1 MKRIFLILLLVG
13 ITLGAGFWLGKR
25 NDTASPPP
33 LAALNAR
40 QVYVC
45 PMHSHIVQDHPGTCP
60 ICGMDLVQA
69 GQSESGLND
78 TGAQIHVDT
87 TTQQKLGVR
96 LAIAERGSLAQ
107 EIHTYATLSADVS
120 AMQRITPTVDGLLV
134 KLYATH
140 PGQRIAAGAPLY
152 DIFSQELLGLQNEY
166 TDYFKRR
173 NQTLKS
179 AEETRVRNRQ
189 MLESM
194 HGNDAAGHEEVE
206 KGMRQGE
213 DQINSMLQP
222 MERDGERL
230 TGRLKLSGFSDAMLL
245 DLASKRRALGLVTI
259 RAQRACT
266 VNDVSARS
274 GMSVSAMTD
283 ILTCVEANRAWLE
296 VVFYAEQAS
305 SVHEGDTVRVQF
317 ADGKR
322 VQTRLTGLGSIT
334 EGETRT
340 TRARIPI
347 KLSAG
352 QKLGDYADVTV
363 LSAPHEALSV
373 PVSAVMRT
381 GRGDFVMRALG
392 NGHFM
397 PQKIETGIASDDRIE
412 IHKGLDVGDQVAV
425 NGQFLLDAAASIA
438 DAAQRYDQNK

>member
-45 PMHSHIVQDHPGTCP
+45 PMHSHIVQDHPDTCP

-87 TTQQKLGVR
+87 TTQQKFGVR
-96 LAIAERGSLAQ
+96 LAAAERGSLAQ

-173 NQTLKS
+173 SQTLKS
-179 AEETRVRNRQ
+179 AEETRARNRQ

-194 HGNDAAGHEEVE
+194 HGNDAAGHAEVE

-245 DLASKRRALGLVTI
+245 DLASKRGASGLVTI
-259 RAQRACT
+259 RAQHACT

-283 ILTCVEANRAWLE
+283 ILTCVDANRAWLE
-296 VVFYAEQAS
+296 VVFYTEQAS

-347 KLSAG
+347 KLDAG
-352 QKLGDYADVTV
+352 QQLGDYADVTV
-363 LSAPHEALSV
+363 LSTPHEALSV

-438 DAAQRYDQNK
+438 DAAQRSAQKK

>member
-1 MKRIFLILLLVG
+1 MLFRS
-13 ITLGAGFWLGKR
+13 A
-25 NDTASPPP
+25 
-33 LAALNAR
+33 
-40 QVYVC
+40 
-45 PMHSHIVQDHPGTCP
+45 
-60 ICGMDLVQA
+60 
-69 GQSESGLND
+69 
-78 TGAQIHVDT
+78 
-87 TTQQKLGVR
+87 TQQKFGVR
-96 LAIAERGSLAQ
+96 LAAAERASLAH
-107 EIHTYATLSADVS
+107 EIRTYATLSADVG
-120 AMQRITPTVDGLLV
+120 AMRRITPTVEGLLV
-134 KLYATH
+134 KLYATR
-140 PGQRIAAGAPLY
+140 PGQRIAAGEPLY

-166 TDYFKRR
+166 TDYFRR
-173 NQTLKS
+173 RSQTLKS

-194 HGNDAAGHEEVE
+194 HGQDAAGLEEID

-213 DQINSMLQP
+213 EQIISMLQP

-245 DLASKRRALGLVTI
+245 DLAHKRRASGVVTI
-259 RAQRACT
+259 RAQHACT

-296 VVFYAEQAS
+296 VVFYADQAS
-305 SVHEGDTVRVQF
+305 HVHEGNTMRVQF

-322 VQTRLTGLGSIT
+322 MQTRLTGLSSIT
-334 EGETRT
+334 EGEART
-340 TRARIPI
+340 IRARIPI
-347 KLSAG
+347 KLAAG
-352 QKLGDYADVTV
+352 QQLGDYADVTL

-381 GRGDFVMRALG
+381 GRGDFVMRTLG

-412 IHKGLDVGDQVAV
+412 IHKGLDEGDQVAI
-425 NGQFLLDAAASIA
+425 NGQFLLDSAASIA
-438 DAAQRYDQNK
+438 DAAQRYDQKSGTAHAN